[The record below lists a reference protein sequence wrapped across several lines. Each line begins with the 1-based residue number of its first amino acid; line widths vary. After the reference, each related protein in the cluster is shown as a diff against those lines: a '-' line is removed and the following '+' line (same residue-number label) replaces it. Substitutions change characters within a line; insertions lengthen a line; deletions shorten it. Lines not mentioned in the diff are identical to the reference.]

1 MKLTLRR
8 DTAQHI
14 VARLLLEASR
24 LELNHRTPVTG
35 ETFTVRPVTTE
46 REIARLRRWAR
57 QLRKAI
63 ACGSIQSDEIRALR
77 RTAAMN
83 GFIRSP
89 SGSTCKSMGYR
100 LTHRTVK
107 GAERLA
113 ARRCA
118 ADHRPFAV
126 RAGSTAPAQQRTH

>member
-46 REIARLRRWAR
+46 R
-57 QLRKAI
+57 
-63 ACGSIQSDEIRALR
+63 
-77 RTAAMN
+77 
-83 GFIRSP
+83 
-89 SGSTCKSMGYR
+89 
-100 LTHRTVK
+100 
-107 GAERLA
+107 
-113 ARRCA
+113 
-118 ADHRPFAV
+118 
-126 RAGSTAPAQQRTH
+126 